1 MRPKEPKKTKEEDEE
16 TKETIKNFSNI
27 LNKLIDENLTEK
39 KHTDSYIAKKTGINR
54 KSIANYRNGNLLPN
68 TKNLLKLSNFFHVS
82 ISYLL
87 GITEVRNSDNEHIGD
102 ELGINDASIQNL
114 CKIKKINSKYDNKY
128 PDLLNEVFINPKLYE
143 SYIQILDYN
152 INIINSNKSTLPRP
166 KLSILTNLD
175 SLSDEEYFNILIC
188 EMALTNYI
196 AFRDKILIKNANLH
210 NLSTQSLERK
220 AEKLQV
226 EIDKTKKQLKEIN
239 SELKKRKK

>member
-1 MRPKEPKKTKEEDEE
+1 MRPKESNEE
-16 TKETIKNFSNI
+16 TEKTTKNFSNI
-27 LNKLIDENLTEK
+27 LNKLIDENFTEK
-39 KHTDSYIAKKTGINR
+39 EISNSYIAKKINLDR
-54 KSIANYRNGNLLPN
+54 KSIAAYRNGNLLPD
-68 TKNLLKLSNFFHVS
+68 TTNLLKLSDFFHVS

-87 GITEVRNSDNEHIGD
+87 GKTKVRNSNSEHIGD
-102 ELGINDASIQNL
+102 ALGINDASIQNL